1 MNPTLFKIIQAL
13 EELEQDNTVPRNVK
27 IKVANTIKL
36 LRDESE
42 KSIKISKALHELEEL
57 SEDVNVQPY
66 TRSQIFNI
74 VSLLEVV

>member
-1 MNPTLFKIIQAL
+1 MNPTLIKIIQAL

-27 IKVANTIKL
+27 MKVANTIKL
-36 LRDESE
+36 LREESE
-42 KSIKISKALHELEEL
+42 KSIKISKAMHELEEL